1 MFNIV
6 NNRRYTAG
14 YKQLNTAQD
23 ASKANRQA
31 SRVSKENP
39 LATHRSAIKRHR
51 QSLIRRARNRA
62 LKSRMKTAVKALHQ
76 AIEAK
81 EKDAIEKQLSQTTS
95 ILAKTASKG
104 IIHKNTAARKIS
116 RLTRRA
122 NAAVQANA

>member
-1 MFNIV
+1 M
-6 NNRRYTAG
+6 
-14 YKQLNTAQD
+14 
-23 ASKANRQA
+23 
-31 SRVSKENP
+31 
-39 LATHRSAIKRHR
+39 ATHRSAIKRHR